1 MPVELVPGVYWVGAI
16 DWTIRDFHGYS
27 TEDGSTY
34 NAYLIMDDKITL
46 VDTVK
51 EEFVDEM
58 MARVSAIVD
67 PEKISY
73 IISNHVEM
81 DHSGGLTK
89 VAARVKPERSSVP
102 PRARRG

>member
-1 MPVELVPGVYWVGAI
+1 
-16 DWTIRDFHGYS
+16 
-27 TEDGSTY
+27 
-34 NAYLIMDDKITL
+34 MDDKITL

-81 DHSGGLTK
+81 DHSGGLIK
-89 VAARVKPERSSVP
+89 VAARVLPEKVFCSPQGKV
-102 PRARRG
+102 GL